1 MKAGDNRNSHT
12 RVHGN
17 KKAAMAEDATHPRL
31 TVRRDVRLL
40 LLVLRYDAKEQC
52 RGSLSS
58 ILATAAFM
66 FTRHSGSGKAML

>member
-17 KKAAMAEDATHPRL
+17 KKAAMGEEATHSRL
-31 TVRRDVRLL
+31 IVRRNVRLL

-52 RGSLSS
+52 
-58 ILATAAFM
+58 
-66 FTRHSGSGKAML
+66 

>member
-17 KKAAMAEDATHPRL
+17 KKAAMGEEATHPRL
-31 TVRRDVRLL
+31 IVRRNVRLL

-52 RGSLSS
+52 
-58 ILATAAFM
+58 
-66 FTRHSGSGKAML
+66 